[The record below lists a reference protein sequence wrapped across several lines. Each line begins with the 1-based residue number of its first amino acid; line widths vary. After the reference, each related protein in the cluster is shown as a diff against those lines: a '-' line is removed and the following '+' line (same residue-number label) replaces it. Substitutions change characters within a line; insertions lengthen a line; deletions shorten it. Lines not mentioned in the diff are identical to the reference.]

1 MDSGLVNKGKDYFR
15 GLNYFRGQNYFQG
28 EKNPAMHNILGCIK
42 WFAGFCCC
50 NVHTSQVASGA
61 GSA

>member
-15 GLNYFRGQNYFQG
+15 GLNYFQG
-28 EKNPAMHNILGCIK
+28 KNPAMHNILGCIK

-61 GSA
+61 GSV